1 MKVLNGIIDE
11 AEFCPS
17 PNFNN
22 RPKGTQV
29 DLIVVHAISLPE
41 GSYNTELIKD
51 FFLNQLD
58 PKEDEFLN
66 SISHLQVSSHF
77 LITRAG
83 ALIQFVPIHK
93 RAWHAGESFFQGRKN
108 CNDFSIGIEL
118 EGCDGDKF
126 ETDQYNSL
134 SCLTSF
140 LLREHNISPYNVVG
154 HSDISPNR
162 KTDPGPNFNWS
173 LLRSKI

>member
-51 FFLNQLD
+51 FFLNQLEINLAVAKLPNKVIPRATID
-58 PKEDEFLN
+58 P
-66 SISHLQVSSHF
+66 
-77 LITRAG
+77 
-83 ALIQFVPIHK
+83 
-93 RAWHAGESFFQGRKN
+93 
-108 CNDFSIGIEL
+108 
-118 EGCDGDKF
+118 
-126 ETDQYNSL
+126 
-134 SCLTSF
+134 
-140 LLREHNISPYNVVG
+140 
-154 HSDISPNR
+154 
-162 KTDPGPNFNWS
+162 
-173 LLRSKI
+173 